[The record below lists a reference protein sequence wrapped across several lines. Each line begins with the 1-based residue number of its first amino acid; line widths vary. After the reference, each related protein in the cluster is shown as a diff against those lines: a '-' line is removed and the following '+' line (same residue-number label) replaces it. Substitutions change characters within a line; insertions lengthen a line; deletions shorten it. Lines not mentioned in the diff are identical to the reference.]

1 MEDQQTNDVN
11 AVEAEERPT
20 DNRDA
25 GDWGTVG
32 RIGTFSNHPGP
43 DDELLVETVHTYG
56 PKK

>member
-1 MEDQQTNDVN
+1 MEDRDMDEVN
-11 AVEAEERPT
+11 AIESEERPT

-43 DDELLVETVHTYG
+43 DDELLVEIIHTYG
-56 PKK
+56 AKK